1 MAEKRVRTRPQ
12 LNVSMDPEV
21 HDRIP
26 AIVAKARDVLG
37 IPSLSLA
44 DAIAAGLDLFDR
56 WIDQR
61 RAGRTAEVESLGEME
76 VDPQEV
82 KRGRPR
88 ITPPVPE
95 GGTPPKRPRGRP
107 RKTAE

>member
-61 RAGRTAEVESLGEME
+61 RDARDAEVESLGEME
-76 VDPQEV
+76 VDPHEV

-88 ITPPVPE
+88 TTPRVE
-95 GGTPPKRPRGRP
+95 DAPKRPRGRP